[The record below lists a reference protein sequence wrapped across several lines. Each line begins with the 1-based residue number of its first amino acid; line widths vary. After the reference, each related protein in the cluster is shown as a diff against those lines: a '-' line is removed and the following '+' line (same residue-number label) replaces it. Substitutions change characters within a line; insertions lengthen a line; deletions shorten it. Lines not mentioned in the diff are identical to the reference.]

1 MQRKLP
7 SLLDTLGIKV
17 RLGIRKFISFHLNTN
32 EPETTQS
39 TISFLS
45 HTQMQEEIIRF
56 IRGLVGCD
64 SLSGSKIET
73 ALTAA
78 GAHDRMPDGNRLLAQ
93 LGHSASSLV
102 IDHIGC
108 RLGLSRGMKSHTGAF
123 MHIYRHLTPADLTSR
138 LRSHVNGE
146 KHRADIAK
154 RAGFDHHLQYNPRPG
169 GKSSKV
175 LALATSALV
184 GAVYQE
190 KEDLRSVLEALY
202 RLG

>member
-1 MQRKLP
+1 
-7 SLLDTLGIKV
+7 
-17 RLGIRKFISFHLNTN
+17 
-32 EPETTQS
+32 
-39 TISFLS
+39 
-45 HTQMQEEIIRF
+45 MQEEIIRF

-73 ALTAA
+73 ALIAA